1 MNYIFNSFFLGSLF
15 LSLFNSLSNSSLLYS
30 LPLLFLKLFN
40 IGYFVIKNDEKK
52 ISEIIKILQ
61 NTTSSTIT
69 LYEFGKI
76 RPIGIFIGW
85 KYIGSYHD
93 SPSEHKPNKELY
105 LITFNSIFKK
115 LVDQDEYND
124 NYSKLESK
132 LESIYKTDEEYIEP
146 KKINNKIVIYERAGG
161 YFRLYYEKRIFNISK
176 YYPTMYQE
184 PIINSIKNIYNQKK
198 SSSIFISGRPGS
210 GKSMIGFLLAKEL
223 NAKLVRTFNPT
234 EPGDTM
240 IAMIRE
246 IEPSEESPLVLM
258 LDEADILIKK
268 IISGQILPHKNIPI
282 MINDKITFN
291 RFMDD
296 MIFYDNV
303 ILILTSNESKENID
317 SIDPSFLRKG
327 RIDDFFVL

>member
-1 MNYIFNSFFLGSLF
+1 MNYIFNSFFIGSLF
-15 LSLFNSLSNSSLLYS
+15 LYNSSMLYS

-76 RPIGIFIGW
+76 RPIGIFVGW
-85 KYIGSYHD
+85 KYIGAYHD
-93 SPSEHKPNKELY
+93 SPSDYRSNKELY
-105 LITFNSIFKK
+105 LITYNSVFKK
-115 LVDQDEYND
+115 LIEQDEH
-124 NYSKLESK
+124 NYSNLEIK
-132 LESIYKTDEEYIEP
+132 LESIYKIDEEYIEP
-146 KKINNKIVIYERAGG
+146 KNINNTIVIYERAGG
-161 YFRLYYEKRIFNISK
+161 YSRLYYEKRIFNISK
-176 YYPTMYQE
+176 YLPTIYQE

-198 SSSIFISGRPGS
+198 SASIFISGKAGS

-246 IEPSEESPLVLM
+246 IEPNEDSPLVLM
-258 LDEADILIKK
+258 LDEADILFKRIV
-268 IISGQILPHKNIPI
+268 SCQITPHKNIPI
-282 MINDKITFN
+282 MINDKISLN

-327 RIDDFFVL
+327 RIDEYFVL